1 VGFIRHVY
9 EYAVVAPGQ
18 VDAELIDTI
27 SVSIFS
33 EQPFLFKVFWVCVEE
48 LG

>member
-1 VGFIRHVY
+1 VRFVSHIY

-18 VDAELIDTI
+18 VDAELIDAI

-33 EQPFLFKVFWVCVEE
+33 EKPLLLKVFWVCVEE